1 MSGTVTG
8 KRNRRG
14 RGTTAPTTAPDTAAA
29 RTPDA
34 DAAAAPDTTVPP
46 TAARTGPA
54 PTADAAEA
62 GSGVPHRSAATA
74 AAAGR
79 AAAVLEP
86 GLDQPVRLV
95 GARLSAAAGALLL
108 AVGAGTAW
116 AAFGTL
122 PHTLPVNAVVAHG
135 AAPATTRADQPGT
148 LARLLVS
155 PGERVATGQAVAEL
169 RGTDGRRSEL
179 RATRAGTVTALLAA
193 PGAEL
198 ATGAP
203 VLTLDP
209 IELPLTVRLFAT
221 DPAQARELRPGRTVL
236 VPVPGAGAV
245 RAVITAVDPL
255 PARADS
261 LDGTLPVPLP
271 GLPADS
277 APVWTAYAELPAAA
291 QRSAAGLPGP
301 LPVTAEVDLGA
312 RHPYQAVL
320 GKGGAR

>member
-14 RGTTAPTTAPDTAAA
+14 RGTAAPTTTPDTAAA
-29 RTPDA
+29 HPPDA
-34 DAAAAPDTTVPP
+34 AAAAAAAAAPDPTVPP
-46 TAARTGPA
+46 TADRTGPA
-54 PTADAAEA
+54 PT
-62 GSGVPHRSAATA
+62 
-74 AAAGR
+74 
-79 AAAVLEP
+79 AAVLEP

-108 AVGAGTAW
+108 AVGAGAAW
-116 AAFGTL
+116 VAFGTL

-135 AAPATTRADQPGT
+135 AAPATVRADQPGT

-198 ATGAP
+198 APGVP

-209 IELPLTVRLFAT
+209 IELPLTIRLFAT

-271 GLPADS
+271 GLPTDS
-277 APVWTAYAELPAAA
+277 APVWTAYAELAAAA
-291 QRSAAGLPGP
+291 QQSAAGLPGP

-320 GKGGAR
+320 GKGVAR